1 MGTVCFLGRR
11 ILKQQWVGRQRLKQ
25 RILAGEFF
33 QQRRIQLVH
42 AVFEFKQ
49 WVQHGGLLCTLFQ
62 QLQRIH
68 LQ

>member
-11 ILKQQWVGRQRLKQ
+11 ILKQRWLGRQLLKR
-25 RILAGEFF
+25 RILAGELF

-42 AVFEFKQ
+42 AGFELKQ
-49 WVQHGGLLCTLFQ
+49 WVQHGGFLRTRFQ